1 MPFADDSFEIYGCH
15 ISLSK
20 IKGFR
25 LGQIEYIMRP
35 VFIERGRSRWAKGK
49 IASFSQSANHVFQ
62 FDHMEYYAAIIGESK
77 YKNAVQEAETQNIF
91 EAIVKSTAEGINS
104 VIESFSGNK
113 FAKSTHFRVMNAA
126 WRVFVR
132 TLEEIPAVAC
142 SEDGR
147 RSEVYKNDELHSL
160 LDQSIAPTIEMVP
173 ALYITTTEGD
183 YVFFGNGIQV
193 DNIELEY
200 KRLKNAYKSMRDL
213 HLQESKNR
221 GFLQNILGI
230 QIPPISIPF
239 LSSEQKES
247 TEVPRIEGT
256 AADDSSQKQV

>member
-1 MPFADDSFEIYGCH
+1 
-15 ISLSK
+15 
-20 IKGFR
+20 
-25 LGQIEYIMRP
+25 
-35 VFIERGRSRWAKGK
+35 
-49 IASFSQSANHVFQ
+49 
-62 FDHMEYYAAIIGESK
+62 
-77 YKNAVQEAETQNIF
+77 
-91 EAIVKSTAEGINS
+91 
-104 VIESFSGNK
+104 
-113 FAKSTHFRVMNAA
+113 
-126 WRVFVR
+126 
-132 TLEEIPAVAC
+132 
-142 SEDGR
+142 
-147 RSEVYKNDELHSL
+147 
-160 LDQSIAPTIEMVP
+160 MVP